1 MEVKSGLY
9 GNSFDVKGYLNA
21 PIVEEQDNG
30 RAKDFRALLDGNDR
44 KLILDFCTA
53 KTAEG
58 KKPARVYKYAK
69 VLASWMQFLEGKH
82 YEGLKIED
90 MRTGVAALERSVYA
104 DTSRVQFKAILKV
117 FFRWVKGC
125 PDYRDPPET
134 EWLKC
139 NCPKPKRYSSKEMLN
154 EEDVSR
160 LISVTT
166 EAKLRA
172 FLAVLWDAGL
182 RIGEISALRTK
193 DVNFEEDGGVT
204 LHVPDDSGCKTGSR
218 DIYVVSCA
226 GYLRQWLDAHSGQD
240 DPEAYL
246 FCNSES
252 RKMMNYTVLLQQL
265 RRLAKAI
272 DLKKRHNFHFFRK
285 SRATSLARAGW
296 SQEQLNAFFGWV
308 PGSGMSAVYIHMT
321 ARDTKAP
328 MQRMHGIQPREE
340 TVSYARNLRCE
351 QCGAVNVPDTHRC
364 TRCGLQL
371 DLRESEMQKAE
382 LGRLEKLLEK
392 LKSKQAE
399 GQSSAPAPPG

>member
-21 PIVEEQDNG
+21 PIVEERDG
-30 RAKDFRALLDGNDR
+30 ASREFRHLVDKDDR

-58 KKPARVYKYAK
+58 MKPARVYKYAK
-69 VLASWMQFLEGKH
+69 TLVSWMQFLEGKH
-82 YEGLKIED
+82 YRELKIED
-90 MRTGVAALERSVYA
+90 LRAGVAALERSGYA
-104 DTSRVQFKAILKV
+104 DTSRAQYKAIVKV
-117 FFRWVKGC
+117 FFRWLKDC

-139 NCPKPKRYSSKEMLN
+139 NCPKPKRYSGKEMLN
-154 EEDVSR
+154 EEDVSK
-160 LISVTT
+160 LIAAST
-166 EAKLRA
+166 EAKVRA

-193 DVNFEEDGGVT
+193 DVSFEGDGGVT

-226 GYLRQWLDAHSGQD
+226 GYLRQWFDAHPGQD
-240 DPEAYL
+240 DPAAYL
-246 FCNSES
+246 FCNSEP

-265 RRLAKAI
+265 RRLAKAT
-272 DLKKRHNFHFFRK
+272 DLKKKHNFHFFRK

-328 MQRMHGIQPREE
+328 MQRMYGIQPREE
-340 TVSYARNLRCE
+340 AVSYAKNLRCE
-351 QCGAVNVPDTHRC
+351 QCGAVNAPGTGRC

-382 LGRLEKLLEK
+382 LERLEKLLAV
-392 LKSKQAE
+392 LKSRQAE
-399 GQSSAPAPPG
+399 GQSSASQPPE